1 MKVISVNVSLPR
13 EVSWKGKAVTT
24 GIFKRPVT
32 GRVVVRTL
40 NLEGDRQAD
49 LRVHG
54 GPDKAVYAYPSEHYS
69 FWRRELPEMEL
80 PWGMFGEN
88 LTIEGLLENEV
99 NIGDRFRIG
108 SVELIV
114 TQPRMPCYKLGVRF
128 GREDMVKRFLH
139 SGRTGFYFA
148 VQREGEVGAGD
159 SIIRIARDEH
169 DVSVADITRLYI
181 NDKTDVPMLR
191 RAVGLEALPEDW
203 REHFREQ
210 IAKLEMRRR
219 SARLPR
225 AGGSG

>member
-1 MKVISVNVSLPR
+1 MKVISVNVSLPK
-13 EVSWKGKAVTT
+13 EVSWKRKAVTT
-24 GIFKRPVT
+24 GIFKRPVA
-32 GRVVVRTL
+32 GRVIVRRL

-54 GPDKAVYAYPSEHYS
+54 GPSKAVYAYPSEHYP

-88 LTIEGLLENEV
+88 LTTVGPLENEV

-128 GREDMVKRFLH
+128 GREDMVKRFLR

-148 VQREGEVGAGD
+148 VEREGEIGAGD
-159 SIIRIARDEH
+159 SIIPIARNQH
-169 DVSVADITRLYI
+169 DVTVADITRLYI
-181 NDKTDVPMLR
+181 NDKTDLPMLR
-191 RAVGLEALPEDW
+191 RALELEALPDDW
-203 REHFREQ
+203 REYFREQ
-210 IAKLEMRRR
+210 IAKLETQ
-219 SARLPR
+219 ARLP
-225 AGGSG
+225 A

>member
-1 MKVISVNVSLPR
+1 MKVISVNASLPR

-24 GIFKRPVT
+24 GIFKRPVA
-32 GRVVVRTL
+32 GRVIVRKL

-54 GPDKAVYAYPSEHYS
+54 GPSKAVYAYPSEHYT

-88 LTIEGLLENEV
+88 LTIDGLLENEV

-128 GREDMVKRFLH
+128 GREDMVKRFLR

-148 VQREGEVGAGD
+148 VEREGELGARD
-159 SIIRIARDEH
+159 SITRIARDEH
-169 DVSVADITRLYI
+169 DVTVADITRLYVD
-181 NDKTDVPMLR
+181 DKTDSPVLR
-191 RAVGLEALPEDW
+191 RAVELEALPEDW
-203 REHFREQ
+203 REYFRER
-210 IAKLEMRRR
+210 ITKLEMQ
-219 SARLPR
+219 ALT
-225 AGGSG
+225 A

>member
-1 MKVISVNVSLPR
+1 MKVISVNASLPQ

-24 GIFKRPVT
+24 GIFKRPVA
-32 GRVVVRTL
+32 GRVIVRTL

-54 GPDKAVYAYPSEHYS
+54 GPHKAVYAYPSEHYP
-69 FWRRELPEMEL
+69 FWRHELPEMEL

-88 LTIEGLLENEV
+88 LTIEGLLENGV

-108 SVELIV
+108 SVELIA

-148 VQREGEVGAGD
+148 VEREGEIGAGD

-169 DVSVADITRLYI
+169 DVTVADITRLYVD
-181 NDKTDVPMLR
+181 DKADLPMLR
-191 RAVGLEALPEDW
+191 RALELEALPVDW
-203 REHFREQ
+203 REHFQERVT
-210 IAKLEMRRR
+210 KLELQ
-219 SARLPR
+219 ALT
-225 AGGSG
+225 A

>member
-1 MKVISVNVSLPR
+1 MGMKVISVNVSLPR
-13 EVSWKGKAVTT
+13 DVSWKGKAVTT
-24 GIFKRPVT
+24 GIFKRPVA
-32 GRVVVRTL
+32 GRVIVRTL

-54 GPDKAVYAYPSEHYS
+54 GPSKAVYAYPSEHYP

-99 NIGDRFRIG
+99 NIGDRFGIG

-128 GREDMVKRFLH
+128 GREDMVKRFLR

-148 VQREGEVGAGD
+148 VEREGEMGAGD
-159 SIIRIARDEH
+159 SITRLARDEH
-169 DVSVADITRLYI
+169 DVTVADITRLYVD
-181 NDKTDVPMLR
+181 DKTDSPLLR
-191 RAVGLEALPEDW
+191 RAVELEALPEDW
-203 REHFREQ
+203 REYFRER
-210 IAKLEMRRR
+210 IVKLEMQ
-219 SARLPR
+219 AQ
-225 AGGSG
+225 AV

>member
-13 EVSWKGKAVTT
+13 EVSWRGRTVTT
-24 GIFKRPVT
+24 GIFKRPVA
-32 GRVVVRTL
+32 GRVIVRTL

-54 GPDKAVYAYPSEHYS
+54 GPYKAVYAYPSEHYP
-69 FWRRELPEMEL
+69 FWRHELPEMEL

-88 LTIEGLLENEV
+88 LTIEGLLESAV

-128 GREDMVKRFLH
+128 GREDMVKRFLR

-148 VQREGEVGAGD
+148 VEREGEIGAGD
-159 SIIRIARDEH
+159 SIVRIARGEH
-169 DVSVADITRLYI
+169 DITVADITRLYI
-181 NDKTDVPMLR
+181 NDKTDLPVLR
-191 RAVGLEALPEDW
+191 RVVELEALPEDW
-203 REHFREQ
+203 REYFRER
-210 IAKLEMRRR
+210 IAKLEMQAL
-219 SARLPR
+219 SA
-225 AGGSG
+225 